1 MKKYLIITQRCPYP
15 PYKTGGVHT
24 IYNILKNIPS
34 NVKID
39 LFYYYEK
46 DPEAEMHISKMV
58 NKIIYKKL
66 YKNPD
71 FVTRL
76 LFFLRKIPDYFAE
89 INFDKIASSIFFN
102 EYDVVIV
109 DQIYSLPFVNCVS
122 INIPIICM
130 MHDNNILLYERK
142 LEREKSLFKKIYIK
156 KQCSYFKKIED
167 KYFDRLKKIIYVSE
181 LDMNIAKKTHK
192 LCPAEFASITLGVD
206 MPEITHLSQPS
217 SNSIAFSG
225 VMDYGPNEDA
235 AYFFAT
241 EIFHKIKSEIPD
253 AKFVIVGK
261 NPTNKLKI
269 IESKSIVLTGFV
281 KDITTAI
288 TQSEIYVSPLRYGSG
303 TKNKVLEAMAAG
315 MPVFATEVS
324 REGIEG
330 LIDGENCC
338 YIHEDNMADVIIEN
352 LKDKKLLKKVANNG
366 KEFVKKHH
374 SWNGIFDAFILD

>member
-142 LEREKSLFKKIYIK
+142 LEREKSLFKK
-156 KQCSYFKKIED
+156 S
-167 KYFDRLKKIIYVSE
+167 RLTSV
-181 LDMNIAKKTHK
+181 
-192 LCPAEFASITLGVD
+192 
-206 MPEITHLSQPS
+206 
-217 SNSIAFSG
+217 
-225 VMDYGPNEDA
+225 
-235 AYFFAT
+235 
-241 EIFHKIKSEIPD
+241 
-253 AKFVIVGK
+253 
-261 NPTNKLKI
+261 
-269 IESKSIVLTGFV
+269 
-281 KDITTAI
+281 
-288 TQSEIYVSPLRYGSG
+288 
-303 TKNKVLEAMAAG
+303 
-315 MPVFATEVS
+315 
-324 REGIEG
+324 
-330 LIDGENCC
+330 
-338 YIHEDNMADVIIEN
+338 
-352 LKDKKLLKKVANNG
+352 
-366 KEFVKKHH
+366 
-374 SWNGIFDAFILD
+374 